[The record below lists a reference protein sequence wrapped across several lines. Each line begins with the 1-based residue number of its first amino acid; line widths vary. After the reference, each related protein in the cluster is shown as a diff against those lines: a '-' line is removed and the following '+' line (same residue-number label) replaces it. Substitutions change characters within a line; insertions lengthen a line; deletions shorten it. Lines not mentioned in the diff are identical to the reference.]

1 MAKWFSALGKT
12 RGGFSSAL
20 GKVFGAGGK
29 IDETDIED
37 LEIALLKADVPAK
50 LVMELV
56 KRMEKGFKEKDGP
69 ARLQLA
75 QLLIDRFGGDQGI
88 KNWNA
93 ENREAGQPSV
103 YLMIGVNGS
112 GKTTTCAKLAWM
124 SKNDGMRPILGA
136 TDTFRAAGSSQ
147 LKIWG
152 DKLGVDAI
160 TGNQGADAA
169 SVAFDTLNAATARD
183 ATTVFI
189 DTAGRMHNR
198 GPLMD
203 ELKKMVG
210 VIQKRMPSAPHH
222 VWIVLDAS
230 IGQNAIQQARVFN
243 EAVPLTGVVITKLD
257 GSSKG
262 GFLFSV
268 WDELK
273 VPVRFA
279 GLGEGERD
287 LVIFNP
293 KDFVYAL
300 LGIEDEP
307 PAQE

>member
-12 RGGFSSAL
+12 RGGFSGAL
-20 GKVFGAGGK
+20 GKVFGGAK
-29 IDETDIED
+29 IDEESIEE

-69 ARLQLA
+69 AHLQLA
-75 QLLIDRFGGDQGI
+75 QLLIDRFGPDQGI
-88 KNWNA
+88 KNWNS
-93 ENREAGQPSV
+93 ERRQEGQPSV

-147 LKIWG
+147 LKLWG

-169 SVAFDTLNAATARD
+169 SVAYDTLDAAGARD

-203 ELKKMVG
+203 ELKKMVS
-210 VIQKRMPSAPHH
+210 VIEKRMPGAPHE
-222 VWIVLDAS
+222 V
-230 IGQNAIQQARVFN
+230 
-243 EAVPLTGVVITKLD
+243 
-257 GSSKG
+257 
-262 GFLFSV
+262 
-268 WDELK
+268 
-273 VPVRFA
+273 
-279 GLGEGERD
+279 D

-307 PAQE
+307 AES